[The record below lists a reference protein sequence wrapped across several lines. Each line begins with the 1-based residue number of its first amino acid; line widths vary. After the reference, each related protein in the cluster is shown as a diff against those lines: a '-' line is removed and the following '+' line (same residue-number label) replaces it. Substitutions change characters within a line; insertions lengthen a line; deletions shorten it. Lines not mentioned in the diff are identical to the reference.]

1 MKKMRKGKKM
11 LLFLIA
17 IIITIIAVVII
28 VNLVNKE
35 PTKKPGTGIE
45 YEQVIQLP
53 EVTYSG
59 MEVRNIQMQYLKDND
74 ETVLKMDIY
83 NTTQEKVENEHFTA
97 VLIGAD
103 ENIVAQRSTWIEKL
117 DVGEQCNVNVIWDGD
132 LTATKQI
139 KLIEK

>member
-1 MKKMRKGKKM
+1 MKKMRKGKKI
-11 LLFLIA
+11 LLILLIA
-17 IIITIIAVVII
+17 IVAILTVLLI
-28 VNLVNKE
+28 VNIVKKNEE
-35 PTKKPGTGIE
+35 PDVPEIE
-45 YEQVIQLP
+45 YEQVVQLP
-53 EVTYSG
+53 EIVYSG

-83 NTTQEKVENEHFTA
+83 NTTQENVENEHFTA

-103 ENIVAQRSTWIEKL
+103 ENIIAQRTTWIEKL

-132 LTATKQI
+132 LTATTQI